1 MDGPP
6 TYSQL
11 HALRPLH
18 ALPPHLLAD
27 GDDDEEGEEVRRA
40 ELRDAVKGYAAFVG
54 ALAGSLDG
62 PWARAVVTLHATER
76 PETLGERGGW
86 SLVHAQVR
94 VMSMI
99 TNIDGWRDGWT
110 RVANADHGSMRP
122 PTELCGRAAGPARGL
137 GAAVAPALRHG
148 AGRAG
153 GVVGVD
159 VARCGGGP
167 GGSEGV
173 DRAP

>member
-6 TYSQL
+6 TYSQF

-54 ALAGSLDG
+54 ALAGSL
-62 PWARAVVTLHATER
+62 R
-76 PETLGERGGW
+76 W
-86 SLVHAQVR
+86 SLGA
-94 VMSMI
+94 
-99 TNIDGWRDGWT
+99 
-110 RVANADHGSMRP
+110 
-122 PTELCGRAAGPARGL
+122 GRGDTARH
-137 GAAVAPALRHG
+137 GAARD

-153 GVVGVD
+153 GMEPR
-159 VARCGGGP
+159 ARAGKGD
-167 GGSEGV
+167 EH
-173 DRAP
+173 DHQH